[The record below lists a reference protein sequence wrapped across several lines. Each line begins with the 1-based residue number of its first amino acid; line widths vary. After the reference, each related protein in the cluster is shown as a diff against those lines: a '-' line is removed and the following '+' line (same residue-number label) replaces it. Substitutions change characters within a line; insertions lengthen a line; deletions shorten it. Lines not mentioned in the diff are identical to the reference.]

1 MITGNR
7 KEIRLLNLN
16 NDERQIIARI
26 KNDVL
31 IKVKITIT
39 DEQALVYLLRNYD
52 DLCKQTSDEKK
63 KNKELL
69 EKALGD
75 ARQAQSRADAKRIE
89 LTTEYEGAKK
99 KADEINVRWVEAKEK
114 AEKAEESAKK
124 WLDELDEKRTHYQQL
139 EQTNKNFEL
148 NKNLQQ
154 DVRHLEKKNKS
165 LEQDVQYWKNFLPP
179 AATKQEIS
187 RKKHLAKK
195 NKSLEQDVQYWKKL
209 LPQHP
214 TAVVAKQE
222 INEKRLLAKSIDEM
236 ELTTRSMNCLKAED
250 IYTVAE
256 LIKWTEI
263 QLLKTPNLGKKSL
276 TEIKEALHEWGLKL
290 GS

>member
-1 MITGNR
+1 MFTGNR
-7 KEIRLLNLN
+7 KEILLLNLN

-31 IKVKITIT
+31 IKVKITIS

-52 DLCKQTSDEKK
+52 DLCKQVSDEKK

-89 LTTEYEGAKK
+89 LTTEYEGTKK

-139 EQTNKNFEL
+139 EKTNKNFEL

-187 RKKHLAKK
+187 RK
-195 NKSLEQDVQYWKKL
+195 
-209 LPQHP
+209 
-214 TAVVAKQE
+214 
-222 INEKRLLAKSIDEM
+222 RLLAKPIDEM

-256 LIKWTEI
+256 LVKRKERE
-263 QLLKTPNLGKKSL
+263 LLKTPNLGKKSL
-276 TEIKEALHEWGLKL
+276 REIKVVLHEWGLKL

>member
-1 MITGNR
+1 M
-7 KEIRLLNLN
+7 LNLN
-16 NDERQIIARI
+16 NDERQVVARI

-31 IKVKITIT
+31 IKIKITIT

-139 EQTNKNFEL
+139 EKTNKNFEL

-154 DVRHLEKKNKS
+154 DVRHLEKKNKT
-165 LEQDVQYWKNFLPP
+165 LEKDVQYWKNFLPP
-179 AATKQEIS
+179 VATKQEIS
-187 RKKHLAKK
+187 R
-195 NKSLEQDVQYWKKL
+195 
-209 LPQHP
+209 
-214 TAVVAKQE
+214 
-222 INEKRLLAKSIDEM
+222 KRLLAKSIDEM

-256 LIKWTEI
+256 LIKWTEVE
-263 QLLKTPNLGKKSL
+263 LLKLPNLGKKSL
-276 TEIKEALHEWGLKL
+276 REIKESLHEWGLKL
-290 GS
+290 RVFGS

>member
-165 LEQDVQYWKNFLPP
+165 LEQDVQYWK
-179 AATKQEIS
+179 
-187 RKKHLAKK
+187 
-195 NKSLEQDVQYWKKL
+195 KL